1 MAGSARAAPCHST
14 ASSAARTLL
23 HGALYLAILLSPI
36 VLVEPAPYEFGIA
49 LLALTCLMARVPFDP
64 RVVPAAILLIVWN
77 VGGCIAVLN
86 VLGRDGT
93 AKYVA
98 VSVFMAV
105 SSIVFACLFAQ
116 DTIRRL
122 GILRRAYVFAAAAAA
137 LVGSLAYFR
146 LVPSPDTFMLNSR
159 VSATFKDPNVFG
171 PFLVLPLL
179 LLVQR
184 FILKQGGLFDLIA
197 LLITLCGLFLSFSR
211 GAWFHFASSGALMV
225 FLMFITAPDVRT
237 RARITFLTIAFI
249 GAAALLI
256 VFALSFDAVG
266 GMFEERARL
275 VQSYDAGSSIGQFN
289 LQVIAVKEFL
299 DNPFGMG
306 PYAFQD
312 KYGLQQHNVY
322 LQALLVYGW
331 GGGAAYIALV
341 LMTLVVG
348 LRASVIRADWQPY
361 LIAAYGAFVGEV
373 LESFIIDSDHW
384 RHYFLL
390 LGMVWGLS
398 AASLREARMRMS
410 QRPS

>member
-1 MAGSARAAPCHST
+1 
-14 ASSAARTLL
+14 
-23 HGALYLAILLSPI
+23 
-36 VLVEPAPYEFGIA
+36 
-49 LLALTCLMARVPFDP
+49 
-64 RVVPAAILLIVWN
+64 
-77 VGGCIAVLN
+77 
-86 VLGRDGT
+86 
-93 AKYVA
+93 
-98 VSVFMAV
+98 MAV

-116 DTIRRL
+116 DTMRRL

-146 LVPSPDTFMLNSR
+146 LVPSPDTFMLNGR
-159 VSATFKDPNVFG
+159 VSATFKDPNVFA

-184 FILKQGGLFDLIA
+184 FIQKRGGLLDLIA

-211 GAWFHFASSGALMV
+211 GAWFHFAASGALMV
-225 FLMFITAPDVRT
+225 FLMFVTAPDART
-237 RARITFLTIAFI
+237 RARITFLTVMFV
-249 GAAALLI
+249 GAAALLV

-275 VQSYDAGSSIGQFN
+275 VQSYDAGSSIGRFN
-289 LQVIAVKEFL
+289 LQVIAVNEFL

-341 LMTLVVG
+341 LMTLIVG
-348 LRASVIRADWQPY
+348 LRAAVIRADWQAY

-373 LESFIIDSDHW
+373 LESFIIDTDHW

-390 LGMVWGLS
+390 LGMVWGLA
-398 AASLREARMRMS
+398 AASLRELRAR
-410 QRPS
+410 QDFVP